1 MAHKN
6 FYNDFLDHPDN
17 RLRSRDIFKATVNY

>member
-1 MAHKN
+1 MLHKN
-6 FYNDFLDHPDN
+6 FYNDFSDHPDD